1 VTSIRTI
8 QSALLRY
15 AVCVATVARGIAL
28 LGAASISGLA
38 LAAGVASAA
47 TPRQTVTLGGASG
60 NPTANICAASI
71 NCTYVPFSNV
81 SAPALGAPFNGTVT
95 SFAVNAGSAGGRVK
109 LRVLR
114 PTGGGKY
121 TGVGTS
127 VPETLNVGM
136 NTFTVSMP
144 VEAGDVIGLDN
155 DSSALMF
162 DTTSPTAVT
171 AYYELPPLADG
182 ASAAPGHT
190 QSGYR
195 LLLSATVQPTAPQ
208 ITNVGQSHRVWREGS
223 ALATF
228 SREHGD
234 PIGTT
239 FSLPLNEPA
248 QLSFAFSRRLTG
260 RLVGGTCRAQT
271 SANRS
276 RPRCPRSRPAG
287 TLRFAGHS
295 GVNQL
300 QFDGPMAPGKRLA
313 AGRYAVRISAV
324 NAAEQV
330 SNAVTLLFT
339 IVK

>member
-1 VTSIRTI
+1 MTIRTI
-8 QSALLRY
+8 QTALPRC
-15 AVCVATVARGIAL
+15 AARVAIVARAIAL

-38 LAAGVASAA
+38 LTAGVTSAA
-47 TPRQTVTLGGASG
+47 TPRQTVTLGGATG

-71 NCTYVPFSNV
+71 DCTYVPFSNV
-81 SAPALGAPFNGTVT
+81 SAPALQVPFNGTVT
-95 SFAVNAGSAGGRVK
+95 SFAVNAGSAGGSVK

-114 PTGGGKY
+114 PAAGGKY

-136 NTFTVSMP
+136 NTFTVSIP

-182 ASAAPGHT
+182 ATAAPNHT
-190 QSGYR
+190 RSGYR
-195 LLLSATVQPTAPQ
+195 LLLSATVQATAPQ
-208 ITNVGQSHRVWREGS
+208 ITNVGQSRRVWREGS

-228 SREHGD
+228 SREGGD
-234 PIGTT
+234 PIGTMY
-239 FSLPLNEPA
+239 SLQLDEPA

-260 RLVGGTCRAQT
+260 RLVGGTCRAQIK
-271 SANRS
+271 ANHS
-276 RPRCPRSRPAG
+276 RPRCQRSRPAG
-287 TLRFAGHS
+287 TLRFAGNS

-300 QFDGPMAPGKRLA
+300 RFDGRMTPGKRLA

-324 NAAEQV
+324 NAAELT